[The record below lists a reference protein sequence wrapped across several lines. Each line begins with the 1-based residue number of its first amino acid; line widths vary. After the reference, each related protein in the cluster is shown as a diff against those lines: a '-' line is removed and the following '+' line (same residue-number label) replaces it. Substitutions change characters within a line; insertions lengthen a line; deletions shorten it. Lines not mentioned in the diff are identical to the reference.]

1 MNIFFNGQKAK
12 HRTSISLLRATQEG
26 GITAEPLRKA
36 ANLLIKWALHQRPFV
51 KYLFRVSFPIKR
63 KKEIFGVFEDFLG
76 GRDRSNAAL
85 LDHGT

>member
-1 MNIFFNGQKAK
+1 MQEDEHFFLMSKSQTPYQYFLAEGDG
-12 HRTSISLLRATQEG
+12 RG

-51 KYLFRVSFPIKR
+51 KYLFRVSFPIKT
-63 KKEIFGVFEDFLG
+63 KEKIFGDL
-76 GRDRSNAAL
+76 SNAAL